1 MKTIKSLKDITTLE
15 VGDVVVFGNLEY
27 EVTQWQP
34 TKYYYLDLYLKS
46 DLHPGNDKIFNIL
59 NLIKEDFI
67 AELGINA
74 NCNCD
79 FPETKSLE
87 ALTAL
92 VSALFKE
99 YEKQQNVLP
108 KTWEEF
114 CKKNPIK
121 PGECLINS
129 ASGICVANR
138 PEDVRDT
145 IIDKN
150 YHVSKSDAEAFL
162 ALMQLRQLRK
172 CYVGDW
178 EPDWTDDSKGK
189 YCINFYDDQIRI
201 ETWVLTSHVLSFP
214 TKKLAHQFLTNFK
227 DLIKIAKPLL

>member
-1 MKTIKSLKDITTLE
+1 MKTIKSLKEITTLE

-74 NCNCD
+74 NCNCA

-87 ALTAL
+87 ALTA
-92 VSALFKE
+92 VVGALFKE

-129 ASGICVANR
+129 ASGICVTNR

-150 YHVSKSDAEAFL
+150 YCVSKQDAEAFL

-172 CYVGDW
+172 AYVKDW
-178 EPDWTDDSKGK
+178 EPDWTKPANK
-189 YCINFYDDQIRI
+189 YCIAPHDCRFEISLYGHVSR
-201 ETWVLTSHVLSFP
+201 VLSFP
-214 TKKLAHQFLTNFK
+214 THELAIQFLTNFRN
-227 DLIKIAKPLL
+227 LLEIAKPLL